1 MQTADAQMGFCPGS
15 FRVCSLSWAD
25 IQEGRERR
33 RRRRMVSFA
42 VVVGGGGSE

>member
-1 MQTADAQMGFCPGS
+1 MGFCPGS

-33 RRRRMVSFA
+33 RRRMVSFA
-42 VVVGGGGSE
+42 VVVVVVGRGRGGL

>member
-1 MQTADAQMGFCPGS
+1 MGFCPGS

-33 RRRRMVSFA
+33 RRRMVSFA
-42 VVVGGGGSE
+42 VVVVVGAGGGSE